1 MRGHGTKF
9 TRKMEAAVAA
19 LLTQRNQE
27 EAARSVGIG
36 PATLLRWQKLPEFQD
51 AYRQARRQ
59 AVSQSVARLQQ
70 ASSAAVSTLL
80 KVMVD
85 ASTEW
90 SKKLSETHNARADVK
105 GIAGWLISVGSTM
118 GRRYNFEPEQ
128 KVQNH
133 TEDP

>member
-1 MRGHGTKF
+1 M
-9 TRKMEAAVAA
+9 
-19 LLTQRNQE
+19 
-27 EAARSVGIG
+27 
-36 PATLLRWQKLPEFQD
+36 P
-51 AYRQARRQ
+51 
-59 AVSQSVARLQQ
+59 
-70 ASSAAVSTLL
+70 
-80 KVMVD
+80 
-85 ASTEW
+85 EW

>member
-1 MRGHGTKF
+1 MLTSGGVRFRLGNQGLSYACHETVPRLGCVTKSD
-9 TRKMEAAVAA
+9 
-19 LLTQRNQE
+19 L
-27 EAARSVGIG
+27 RSLSPSRDLNAI
-36 PATLLRWQKLPEFQD
+36 PRTAKSERLSADQ
-51 AYRQARRQ
+51 
-59 AVSQSVARLQQ
+59 LQQ

-128 KVQNH
+128 KVQSH